1 MPGSHSLKY
10 YAKSF
15 KKVKFNHTTLESCL
29 KDQEVKKLSG
39 WATNRARR
47 YTRTAKRG
55 SPYDSHRSV

>member
-29 KDQEVKKLSG
+29 KDQEVKILPTKLMKLKTFRMSYKQSKKI
-39 WATNRARR
+39 W
-47 YTRTAKRG
+47 
-55 SPYDSHRSV
+55 